1 MIVLFGGMNRLL
13 LSGAILTV
21 MVITHTVAA
30 MTWMDGAP
38 LPLYHARSGKRQH
51 LPYHPVAR
59 FRGADSRPYYPY
71 EFTTYN
77 DFLPSIST
85 ADSYDKKMNAGEL
98 LALLFSG
105 LKDNE
110 SARMRGTL
118 RFGIVKR

>member
-1 MIVLFGGMNRLL
+1 
-13 LSGAILTV
+13 
-21 MVITHTVAA
+21 

-85 ADSYDKKMNAGEL
+85 AGTIYVFRNFFDFTIVSILTVKYFELVNLKPPSLFLKMGTEICERASFLLIIILIKIAFYD
-98 LALLFSG
+98 
-105 LKDNE
+105 
-110 SARMRGTL
+110 
-118 RFGIVKR
+118 VKF